1 MYRDSLL
8 FAEDAVQ
15 ALDGPGAEWKPVGPV
30 GDAAT
35 PGLIAWATYAGR
47 RYAADLDAPNRGD
60 ALSFRR
66 EIAAVAD

>member
-15 ALDGPGAEWKPVGPV
+15 ALDGPGAEWKPVGP
-30 GDAAT
+30 
-35 PGLIAWATYAGR
+35 IAWATYAGR